1 MFAKPLTA
9 KLAGSLTNGLISFQ
23 AERILMAMRECD
35 AGRHQQR
42 QQLQL
47 SIYLIP
53 TIPSAIS
60 ARAAS
65 HLIDLTDPAH
75 EALTGQIPGKPL
87 FGSQRIPCTSKRSLF
102 ARDRGHRLRSAVIHQ
117 SYTINR
123 TRRRRTYQSYRGRAI
138 VLVPTNA
145 LLERLPPH
153 VSTTT

>member
-65 HLIDLTDPAH
+65 HLIDLTDPAY
-75 EALTGQIPGKPL
+75 EALTGQIPGKPFWISADSMHIEAL
-87 FGSQRIPCTSKRSLF
+87 AFREGSRSSTS
-102 ARDRGHRLRSAVIHQ
+102 LRSHSSIVHVGAGLIRVIVVAPLSSFRQ
-117 SYTINR
+117 MPY
-123 TRRRRTYQSYRGRAI
+123 
-138 VLVPTNA
+138 
-145 LLERLPPH
+145 
-153 VSTTT
+153 